1 LAEYPTDD
9 AYRPTNYAGYINR
22 GYDDLDSS
30 YIFAQYEAMT
40 DASRNGGGAAL
51 PPYTIRLD
59 GNNPDNDADVDAES
73 ELADEDED
81 VFKDCTDDAAA
92 EGNETPHPNR
102 CLPEFQ
108 FSIVDSEYDETLA
121 FPDSVTILS
130 TLGDKPVLVER
141 KETDDDDEYE
151 EYDDENSVLMRQ
163 EIPFTSIY
171 GPSVKFN
178 SFQRKVFIPGRE
190 IHVRIVDTE
199 RSVTTH
205 LLNPNLYTIE
215 LTHGPF
221 KWKIKRRYKH
231 FMSLHQQLSFFR
243 TSLNIPF
250 PSRSHKEKRSTLKA
264 AASQMAD
271 ESTLKDLPAH
281 TKVKH
286 SSTPIASSNM
296 HNYNNNNNNN
306 NNGNSEAVG
315 TVATIVSPTHSSIM
329 ASLTPRRVQRKRKKK
344 KRKLPR
350 FPNRPE
356 SLITVE
362 HLPVRIKQLEDYLY
376 NLLNISLYRY
386 HHETLNFVE
395 VSNVSFVS
403 SLGMKGKEGVILKRT
418 GSTRPGQAG
427 CNFFGCFQRNCCVRC
442 NYFCSDVVCGTWR
455 TRWFFVKETCF
466 GYVRPTDGSIRAVI
480 LFDQGFDVSTG
491 IYQTGMRKGLQV
503 LTNSRHIVLKCWT
516 RRKCKEWM
524 QFLKNTAHTYS
535 RDFTCPNPHMSYA
548 PMRAN
553 TQAVW
558 YVDGAQYMAAVADG
572 LEAATEEIYIA
583 DWWLSPEIY
592 MKRPALNGDYWRL
605 DKILLRKAIQGVKV
619 FVLLYKEVEMA
630 LGINSYYSKSTLA
643 KHENIKV
650 MRHPDHARG
659 GILLWAHH
667 EKIVVIDQSYAF
679 IGGLDLCYGRWDDR
693 AHRLT
698 DLGSIST
705 ASVTDSSRRT
715 PSGFYNK
722 DEVDSAFGSRK
733 SSRNA
738 NYEKKHANAQEQEQG
753 ASSTDQTV
761 EPNEASGGIRSGI
774 PLTTTTTPTMGMEL
788 RVLKPGDRL
797 LIPDL
802 LSATSSELG
811 GESAM
816 LEGMKLN
823 TPEMERKNMLDRLKN
838 NAMKGARM
846 GKDFV
851 QRLTTSEV
859 QDTTTTSTTTTPFME
874 QQRMQDTELDAAGEA
889 AGTTCVY
896 SIDMQETQLQEEA
909 QAAAGCSAGANGP
922 NGAQI
927 LSEFHGQAKYWFGKD
942 YSNFILKDWM
952 NLNAPFVDIIDRTT
966 TPRMPWHDVGICVV
980 GASARDVA
988 RHFIQRWNA
997 MKLEKLRD
1005 NVRFPYL
1012 LPKSYHQIRLNAQL
1026 QQLQQC
1032 RQQRVTCQ
1040 LLRSVSAWSCGFI
1053 EADLVEQSIHDAY
1066 IETITKAQHYV
1077 YIENQFFITLQLGL
1091 GASGAYNNVRNQ
1103 IGETLFKRIV
1113 RAHKERKRF
1122 RVYVIMPLLPGFEGD
1137 VGGSTGIAVRAI
1149 THWNYASISRG
1160 RTAILTRL
1168 QEAGIAEPQNYISF
1182 HSLRNHS
1189 YLNNTPITELIY
1201 VHSKLLIADD
1211 RVVICGSAN
1220 INDRS
1225 IIGKRDSEIA
1235 AIIMDE
1241 EFEDGRMN
1249 GKQHPSGIFAGRL
1262 RKFLFKEHLGL
1273 LDADSSIRSDISVSD
1288 PVCDQFW
1295 HNTWRCISTRNT
1307 EIYDEVFKCIPTD
1320 FVKTFASLRKY
1331 QEEPPLSKSDPEL
1344 AAKRATEIQ
1353 GHLVNLPLEFLNKEV
1368 LTPPGTSKEG
1378 LIPTSVW
1385 T

>member
-1 LAEYPTDD
+1 MAEGRD
-9 AYRPTNYAGYINR
+9 
-22 GYDDLDSS
+22 
-30 YIFAQYEAMT
+30 
-40 DASRNGGGAAL
+40 GGSAL
-51 PPYTIRLD
+51 PPYETTESD
-59 GNNPDNDADVDAES
+59 VEPGSGEAEVSADDSNDEQEEV
-73 ELADEDED
+73 LR
-81 VFKDCTDDAAA
+81 DCTDDAVA
-92 EGNETPHPNR
+92 EQQNR

-108 FSIVDSEYDETLA
+108 FSLVDSEYDETLA

-130 TLGDKPVLVER
+130 NVGDKPVLVER
-141 KETDDDDEYE
+141 KETDDDE
-151 EYDDENSVLMRQ
+151 EEFDDEENNSVVLRH

-221 KWKIKRRYKH
+221 KWTIKRRYKH
-231 FMSLHQQLSFFR
+231 FNSLHQQLSFFR

-250 PSRSHKEKRSTLKA
+250 PSRSHKEKRTTLKA
-264 AASQMAD
+264 TASQLAD

-281 TKVKH
+281 TKVKP
-286 SSTPIASSNM
+286 SSTSMSGEGLSSKTGHAM
-296 HNYNNNNNNN
+296 
-306 NNGNSEAVG
+306 A
-315 TVATIVSPTHSSIM
+315 IISPSHSSIL
-329 ASLTPRRVQRKRKKK
+329 AGLTPRRIHHKRKKKK

-356 SLITVE
+356 SLVTVE
-362 HLPVRIKQLEDYLY
+362 NLTVRIKQLEDYLY
-376 NLLNISLYRY
+376 NLLNISLYRS

-395 VSNVSFVS
+395 VSNVSFVP
-403 SLGMKGKEGVILKRT
+403 GMGIKGKEGVILKRT

-427 CNFFGCFQRNCCVRC
+427 CNFFGCFQKNCCVRC

-455 TRWFFVKETCF
+455 SRWFFVKETCF
-466 GYVRPTDGSIRAVI
+466 GYIRPTDGSIRAVI

-503 LTNSRHIVLKCWT
+503 LTNNRHIVLKCWT

-524 QFLKNTAHTYS
+524 QYLKNTANSYA
-535 RDFTCPNPHMSYA
+535 RDFTLPNPHMSFA

-553 TQAVW
+553 THATW
-558 YVDGAQYMAAVADG
+558 YVDGAQYMSAVADG
-572 LEAATEEIYIA
+572 LEAALEEIYIA

-592 MKRPALNGDYWRL
+592 MKRPALDGDYWRL
-605 DKILLRKAIQGVKV
+605 DKILLRKAEQGVRV

-667 EKIVVIDQSYAF
+667 EKIVVIDQTYAF
-679 IGGLDLCYGRWDDR
+679 MGGIDLCYGRWDDHH
-693 AHRLT
+693 HRLT

-705 ASVTDSSRRT
+705 ASFSGSTRRT
-715 PSGFYNK
+715 PSLYCSK
-722 DEVDSAFGSRK
+722 DDTDSAFGSRK

-738 NYEKKHANAQEQEQG
+738 HYETSFKERSP
-753 ASSTDQTV
+753 SSPAD
-761 EPNEASGGIRSGI
+761 EPSTSI
-774 PLTTTTTPTMGMEL
+774 EL
-788 RVLKPGDRL
+788 KTLKPGDRL
-797 LIPDL
+797 LIPSML
-802 LSATSSELG
+802 VPSP
-811 GESAM
+811 GETPDESGIA

-823 TPEMERKNMLDRLKN
+823 TPELERKNVLDRLKN

-846 GKDFV
+846 GKDFMH
-851 QRLTTSEV
+851 RLTT
-859 QDTTTTSTTTTPFME
+859 
-874 QQRMQDTELDAAGEA
+874 AEA
-889 AGTTCVY
+889 AEEKSGEVY
-896 SIDMQETQLQEEA
+896 TIETEEVSDHEITPNMASGGQE
-909 QAAAGCSAGANGP
+909 AAIAASST
-922 NGAQI
+922 QI
-927 LSEFHGQAKYWFGKD
+927 LSEFCGQAKYWFGKD

-952 NLNAPFVDIIDRTT
+952 NLNSPFVDIIDRTT
-966 TPRMPWHDVGICVV
+966 TPRMPWHDVGLCVV

-997 MKLEKLRD
+997 MKLEKLRE
-1005 NVRFPYL
+1005 NTRFPYL
-1012 LPKSYHQIRLNAQL
+1012 MPKSYHQVRLNPHLHQN
-1026 QQLQQC
+1026 

-1066 IETITKAQHYV
+1066 IQTITKAQHYV
-1077 YIENQFFITLQLGL
+1077 YIENQFFITMQLGMGVP
-1091 GASGAYNNVRNQ
+1091 GAHNNVRNQ

-1113 RAHKERKRF
+1113 RAHKERKPF
-1122 RVYVIMPLLPGFEGD
+1122 RVFVIMPLLPGFEGD

-1160 RTAILTRL
+1160 RTAILNRL
-1168 QEAGIAEPQNYISF
+1168 EEAGIDKPQNYISF

-1189 YLNNTPITELIY
+1189 FLNNTPITELIY

-1225 IIGKRDSEIA
+1225 MIGKRDSEIA

-1249 GKQHPSGIFAGRL
+1249 GKKYPSGVFAGRL
-1262 RKFLFKEHLGL
+1262 RKYLFKEHLGL
-1273 LDADSSIRSDISVSD
+1273 LEGESSRRCELDISD
-1288 PVCDQFW
+1288 PVCNQFW
-1295 HNTWRCISTRNT
+1295 HGTWRRISTQNT

-1320 FVKTFASLRKY
+1320 SVKTFASLRKY
-1331 QEEPPLSKSDPEL
+1331 QEELPLAKTDPEL
-1344 AAKRATEIQ
+1344 AANRANDIQ
-1353 GHLVNLPLEFLNKEV
+1353 GYLVNLPLEFLNKEV

>member
-1 LAEYPTDD
+1 MSQPTTNRCTANDNEAPPMKKEDGEETEAEEAASGPVRYLHVGGRHRRSISQLMASMAVHPADD
-9 AYRPTNYAGYINR
+9 VYRPTHYVGYVNP
-22 GYDDLDSS
+22 GYDNILDNS
-30 YIFAQYEAMT
+30 YLFAQFEAAAAMA
-40 DASRNGGGAAL
+40 DAQNGASAL
-51 PPYTIRLD
+51 PPYANHSTPRPYRMD
-59 GNNPDNDADVDAES
+59 EYND
-73 ELADEDED
+73 D
-81 VFKDCTDDAAA
+81 VFEDCTDEAVVEEDDQDDQ
-92 EGNETPHPNR
+92 EEQDRHNR

-108 FSIVDSEYDETLA
+108 FSLVDSEYDETLE

-130 TLGDKPVLVER
+130 NVGDKPVLVER
-141 KETDDDDEYE
+141 KETDDDDEEY
-151 EYDDENSVLMRQ
+151 YDDENSVVIRQ
-163 EIPFTSIY
+163 EIPFPSIY

-190 IHVRIVDTE
+190 IHVRIVDTD
-199 RSVTTH
+199 RTVTTH

-221 KWKIKRRYKH
+221 KWTIKRRYKH
-231 FMSLHQQLSFFR
+231 FNSLHQQLSFFR

-250 PSRSHKEKRSTLKA
+250 PSRSHKEKRTTLKA
-264 AASQMAD
+264 AACTMAD
-271 ESTLKDLPAH
+271 ESTLKDLSAH
-281 TKVKH
+281 TKIKH
-286 SSTPIASSNM
+286 MTLPQ
-296 HNYNNNNNNN
+296 NNNNSS
-306 NNGNSEAVG
+306 GEAVSVI
-315 TVATIVSPTHSSIM
+315 TNPPIHSLIL
-329 ASLTPRRVQRKRKKK
+329 ANFTPRRSQRKPKKK

-356 SLITVE
+356 SLVTVE
-362 HLPVRIKQLEDYLY
+362 NMAVRIKQLEDYLY

-403 SLGMKGKEGVILKRT
+403 GLGIKGKEGVILKRT

-427 CNFFGCFQRNCCVRC
+427 CNFFGCFQKNCCIRC

-455 TRWFFVKETCF
+455 NRWFFVKETCF
-466 GYVRPTDGSIRAVI
+466 GYIRPTDGSIRAVI

-491 IYQTGMRKGLQV
+491 IYQTGMRKGLQI
-503 LTNSRHIVLKCWT
+503 LTNNRHIVLKCWT

-524 QFLKNTAHTYS
+524 QYLKQTAHSYA

-553 TQAVW
+553 TQASW

-572 LEAATEEIYIA
+572 LEAASEEIYIA

-592 MKRPALNGDYWRL
+592 MKRPALDGDYWRL
-605 DKILLRKAIQGVKV
+605 DKILLRKAEQGVRV

-667 EKIVVIDQSYAF
+667 EKIVVIDQTYAF
-679 IGGLDLCYGRWDDR
+679 MGGIDLCYGRWDDHH
-693 AHRLT
+693 HRLT
-698 DLGSIST
+698 DLGSVST
-705 ASVTDSSRRT
+705 SSASGSARRT
-715 PSGFYNK
+715 PTICNNNK
-722 DEVDSAFGSRK
+722 DDADSAFGSRK
-733 SSRNA
+733 SSRNTHYDTTA
-738 NYEKKHANAQEQEQG
+738 KGQAPLPP
-753 ASSTDQTV
+753 TV
-761 EPNEASGGIRSGI
+761 GI
-774 PLTTTTTPTMGMEL
+774 EL
-788 RVLKPGDRL
+788 RTLKPGDRL
-797 LIPDL
+797 LMPEL
-802 LSATSSELG
+802 LSAASSDL
-811 GESAM
+811 SPDSTD
-816 LEGMKLN
+816 LEGIKLN

-838 NAMKGARM
+838 NAMKGARK
-846 GKDFV
+846 GKDFM
-851 QRLTTSEV
+851 QRLGGGNSSGEEDNAENVYTIDTVDATATKVEATASTS
-859 QDTTTTSTTTTPFME
+859 
-874 QQRMQDTELDAAGEA
+874 AA
-889 AGTTCVY
+889 
-896 SIDMQETQLQEEA
+896 
-909 QAAAGCSAGANGP
+909 N
-922 NGAQI
+922 NAQI
-927 LSEFHGQAKYWFGKD
+927 LSEFYGQAKYWFGKD

-966 TPRMPWHDVGICVV
+966 TPRMPWHDVGMCVV

-1005 NVRFPYL
+1005 NTKFPYL
-1012 LPKSYHQIRLNAQL
+1012 MPKSYHQIRLNSNL
-1026 QQLQQC
+1026 QQLQQR

-1053 EADLVEQSIHDAY
+1053 EGDLVEQSIHDAY

-1077 YIENQFFITLQLGL
+1077 YIENQFFITMQLGM
-1091 GASGAYNNVRNQ
+1091 GVPGAYNNVRNQ

-1113 RAHKERKRF
+1113 RAHRERRTF
-1122 RVYVIMPLLPGFEGD
+1122 RVFVIMPLLPGFEGD

-1168 QEAGIAEPQNYISF
+1168 QEAGVSEPQNYISF

-1189 YLNNTPITELIY
+1189 YLNNNPITELIY
-1201 VHSKLLIADD
+1201 VHSKLLIVDD

-1225 IIGKRDSEIA
+1225 MIGKRDSEIA
-1235 AIIMDE
+1235 ALIMDE
-1241 EFEDGRMN
+1241 EYEDGRMN
-1249 GKQHPSGIFAGRL
+1249 GRKYPSGIFAGRL
-1262 RKFLFKEHLGL
+1262 RKYLFKEHLGL
-1273 LDADSSIRSDISVSD
+1273 LEEGASRLNLDISD
-1288 PVCDQFW
+1288 PVCDKFW
-1295 HNTWRCISTRNT
+1295 HGTWRHISTKNT

-1320 FVKTFASLRKY
+1320 AVTTFASLRKY
-1331 QEEPPLSKSDPEL
+1331 QEEPPLAKVEPEK
-1344 AAKRATEIQ
+1344 AAKRANEIQ
-1353 GHLVNLPLEFLNKEV
+1353 GYLVNLPLEFLNKEV

-1378 LIPTSVW
+1378 LLPPSVW

>member
-1 LAEYPTDD
+1 MAKTAGTKSGRHDESQKLHLPPEAALGANLQQLQVRRHRRSISQLMASMVEYPTDD
-9 AYRPTNYAGYINR
+9 VYRPTHYGGYVNR

-30 YIFAQYEAMT
+30 YYFAQFEAMAEGR
-40 DASRNGGGAAL
+40 DGGLAL
-51 PPYTIRLD
+51 PPYEST
-59 GNNPDNDADVDAES
+59 ES
-73 ELADEDED
+73 EVEPGSGEAEVSADDSNDEQEEVMPD
-81 VFKDCTDDAAA
+81 STDDAVA
-92 EGNETPHPNR
+92 EQQNR

-108 FSIVDSEYDETLA
+108 FSLVDSEYDETLA

-130 TLGDKPVLVER
+130 NVGDKPVLVER
-141 KETDDDDEYE
+141 KETDDDE
-151 EYDDENSVLMRQ
+151 EEFDDEENNSVVLRH

-221 KWKIKRRYKH
+221 KWTIKRRYKH
-231 FMSLHQQLSFFR
+231 FNSLHQQLSFFR

-250 PSRSHKEKRSTLKA
+250 PSRSHKEKRTTLKA
-264 AASQMAD
+264 TASQLAD

-281 TKVKH
+281 TKVKP
-286 SSTPIASSNM
+286 SSTSTSGEGLSSKT
-296 HNYNNNNNNN
+296 
-306 NNGNSEAVG
+306 GNAM
-315 TVATIVSPTHSSIM
+315 AIISPSHSSIL
-329 ASLTPRRVQRKRKKK
+329 AGLTPRRIHHKRKKKK

-356 SLITVE
+356 SLVTVE
-362 HLPVRIKQLEDYLY
+362 NLTVRIKQLEDYLY
-376 NLLNISLYRY
+376 NLLNISLYRS

-395 VSNVSFVS
+395 VSNVSFVP
-403 SLGMKGKEGVILKRT
+403 GMGIKGKEGVILKRT

-427 CNFFGCFQRNCCVRC
+427 CNFFGCFQKNCCVRC

-455 TRWFFVKETCF
+455 SRWFFVKETCF
-466 GYVRPTDGSIRAVI
+466 GYIRPTDGSIRAVI

-491 IYQTGMRKGLQV
+491 IYQTGMRKGLQI
-503 LTNSRHIVLKCWT
+503 LTNNRHIVLKCWT

-524 QFLKNTAHTYS
+524 QYLKNTANSYA
-535 RDFTCPNPHMSYA
+535 RDFTLPNPHMSFA

-553 TQAVW
+553 THATW
-558 YVDGAQYMAAVADG
+558 YVDGAQYMSAVADG
-572 LEAATEEIYIA
+572 LEAALEEIYIA

-592 MKRPALNGDYWRL
+592 MKRPALDGDYWRL
-605 DKILLRKAIQGVKV
+605 DKILLRKAEQGVRV

-667 EKIVVIDQSYAF
+667 EKIVVIDQTYAF
-679 IGGLDLCYGRWDDR
+679 MGGIDLCYGRWDDHH
-693 AHRLT
+693 HRLT

-705 ASVTDSSRRT
+705 ASFSGSARRT
-715 PSGFYNK
+715 PSLYCSK
-722 DEVDSAFGSRK
+722 DDTDSAFGSRK

-738 NYEKKHANAQEQEQG
+738 HYDT
-753 ASSTDQTV
+753 SSKERSPSSPAD
-761 EPNEASGGIRSGI
+761 EPSTSI
-774 PLTTTTTPTMGMEL
+774 EL
-788 RVLKPGDRL
+788 KTLKPGDRL
-797 LIPDL
+797 LIPSML
-802 LSATSSELG
+802 VPSP
-811 GESAM
+811 GETPDESGIA

-823 TPEMERKNMLDRLKN
+823 TPELERKNVLDRLKN

-846 GKDFV
+846 GKDFMH
-851 QRLTTSEV
+851 RLTT
-859 QDTTTTSTTTTPFME
+859 
-874 QQRMQDTELDAAGEA
+874 AEA
-889 AGTTCVY
+889 ADEKSGEVY
-896 SIDMQETQLQEEA
+896 TIETEEVSDHEINPNMASGGQEVA
-909 QAAAGCSAGANGP
+909 IAASST
-922 NGAQI
+922 QI
-927 LSEFHGQAKYWFGKD
+927 LSEFCGQAKYWFGKD

-952 NLNAPFVDIIDRTT
+952 NLNSPFVDIIDRTT
-966 TPRMPWHDVGICVV
+966 TPRMPWHDVGLCVV
-980 GASARDVA
+980 GPSARDVA

-997 MKLEKLRD
+997 MKLEKLRE
-1005 NVRFPYL
+1005 NTRFPYL
-1012 LPKSYHQIRLNAQL
+1012 MPKSYHQVRLNPHLHQN
-1026 QQLQQC
+1026 

-1066 IETITKAQHYV
+1066 IQTITKAQHYV
-1077 YIENQFFITLQLGL
+1077 YIENQFFITMQLGMGVP
-1091 GASGAYNNVRNQ
+1091 GAHNNVRNQ

-1113 RAHKERKRF
+1113 RAHKERKPF
-1122 RVYVIMPLLPGFEGD
+1122 RVFVIMPLLPGFEGD

-1160 RTAILTRL
+1160 RTAILNRL
-1168 QEAGIAEPQNYISF
+1168 EEAGIDTPQNYISF

-1189 YLNNTPITELIY
+1189 FLNNTPITELIY

-1225 IIGKRDSEIA
+1225 MIGKRDSEIA

-1249 GKQHPSGIFAGRL
+1249 GKKYPSGVFAGRL
-1262 RKFLFKEHLGL
+1262 RKYLFKEHLGL
-1273 LDADSSIRSDISVSD
+1273 LEGESSRRCELDISD
-1288 PVCDQFW
+1288 PVCNQFW
-1295 HNTWRCISTRNT
+1295 HGTWRRISTQNT

-1320 FVKTFASLRKY
+1320 SVKTFASLRKY
-1331 QEEPPLSKSDPEL
+1331 QEELPLAKTDPEL
-1344 AAKRATEIQ
+1344 AANRANDIQ
-1353 GHLVNLPLEFLNKEV
+1353 GYLVNLPLEFLNKEV

>member
-1 LAEYPTDD
+1 M
-9 AYRPTNYAGYINR
+9 
-22 GYDDLDSS
+22 S
-30 YIFAQYEAMT
+30 EA
-40 DASRNGGGAAL
+40 RNSGPL
-51 PPYTIRLD
+51 PPYTPEQQLDPVADTVVDGHGNRD
-59 GNNPDNDADVDAES
+59 GNGDGDADEEENYDEIDAEHH
-73 ELADEDED
+73 DDGDD
-81 VFKDCTDDAAA
+81 VFKDCTDENIA
-92 EGNETPHPNR
+92 EEEETAHNSR

-108 FSIVDSEYDETLA
+108 FSIVESEYDETLA

-130 TLGDKPVLVER
+130 TGGDEPRFVER
-141 KETDDDDEYE
+141 KETDDDDEE
-151 EYDDENSVLMRQ
+151 FDDENSVQMRQ
-163 EIPFTSIY
+163 DVPFTSIY

-221 KWKIKRRYKH
+221 KWTIKKRYKH
-231 FMSLHQQLSFFR
+231 FNSLHQQLSYFR
-243 TSLNIPF
+243 TKLKLPF
-250 PSRSHKEKRSTLKA
+250 PSRALKEKRTTLKA
-264 AASQMAD
+264 SASQMAD
-271 ESTLKDLPAH
+271 ESTLKDLSAH
-281 TKVKH
+281 TKVKQ
-286 SSTPIASSNM
+286 SSTPATNT
-296 HNYNNNNNNN
+296 NNNNNNN
-306 NNGNSEAVG
+306 NNNTNGAVVG
-315 TVATIVSPTHSSIM
+315 PSAAARILSPAHGSILS
-329 ASLTPRRVQRKRKKK
+329 SLTFRRSQRKRKKK

-350 FPNRPE
+350 FPNRPD

-376 NLLNISLYRY
+376 NLLNISLYRN
-386 HHETLNFVE
+386 HHDTLDFVE
-395 VSNVSFVS
+395 VSSVSFVS
-403 SLGMKGKEGVILKRT
+403 GLGIKGKEGEILKRT

-455 TRWFFVKETCF
+455 NRWFFVKETCF
-466 GYVRPTDGSIRAVI
+466 GYVRPTDGSIRSVI

-503 LTNSRHIVLKCWT
+503 LTNNRHIVLKCWT
-516 RRKCKEWM
+516 KRKCKEWM
-524 QFLKNTAHTYS
+524 QHLKRIANSYA

-605 DKILLRKAIQGVKV
+605 DKILLRKAQQGIKV

-643 KHENIKV
+643 KHANIKV

-667 EKIVVIDQSYAF
+667 EKIVVIDQTYAF
-679 IGGLDLCYGRWDDR
+679 TGGIDLCYGRWDDR

-705 ASVTDSSRRT
+705 TSVSGSTRRT
-715 PSGFYNK
+715 PTIQFNRD
-722 DEVDSAFGSRK
+722 DEDSAFGSRK

-738 NYEKKHANAQEQEQG
+738 NYETLPKEPKESRSRPESGESNA
-753 ASSTDQTV
+753 
-761 EPNEASGGIRSGI
+761 I
-774 PLTTTTTPTMGMEL
+774 EL
-788 RVLKPGDRL
+788 RTLKPGDRL
-797 LIPDL
+797 LIPEL
-802 LSATSSELG
+802 LSAASSELNIAD
-811 GESAM
+811 STA

-823 TPEMERKNMLDRLKN
+823 TPEMERKNMLDRFKD
-838 NAMKGARM
+838 NAMKGARK
-846 GKDFV
+846 GKDFM
-851 QRLTTSEV
+851 QRLTYDSSAMDKGSD
-859 QDTTTTSTTTTPFME
+859 QE
-874 QQRMQDTELDAAGEA
+874 QQQETQEEKATQAGA
-889 AGTTCVY
+889 IY
-896 SIDMQETQLQEEA
+896 SIDTTDGTAASAHAQLHMDA
-909 QAAAGCSAGANGP
+909 ATCSSTSGAAAVAAGAN
-922 NGAQI
+922 ATATSTQI
-927 LSEFHGQAKYWFGKD
+927 QSEFYGQAKYWFGKD

-980 GASARDVA
+980 GASARDAA

-1005 NVRFPYL
+1005 NVKYPYL
-1012 LPKSYHQIRLNAQL
+1012 MPKSYEHIRLNAHL
-1026 QQLQQC
+1026 QQVQQR

-1053 EADLVEQSIHDAY
+1053 EPDLVEQSIHDAY
-1066 IETITKAQHYV
+1066 IVTITKAQHYV
-1077 YIENQFFITLQLGL
+1077 YIENQFFITMQLGMNV
-1091 GASGAYNNVRNQ
+1091 SGAHNNVRNQ
-1103 IGETLFKRIV
+1103 IGETLYKRIV

-1137 VGGSTGIAVRAI
+1137 VGGNTGIAVRAI

-1168 QEAGIAEPQNYISF
+1168 QEAGIAKPENYISF

-1225 IIGKRDSEIA
+1225 MIGKRDSEIA

-1241 EFEDGRMN
+1241 EYEDGRMN
-1249 GKQHPSGIFAGRL
+1249 GKKYPSGIFAGRL
-1262 RKFLFKEHLGL
+1262 RKYLFKEHLGL
-1273 LDADSSIRSDISVSD
+1273 LDLDAATSHSDINISD

-1295 HNTWRCISTRNT
+1295 HNTWRRISSKNT

-1320 FVKTFASLRKY
+1320 FVRTFASLRKY
-1331 QEEPPLSKSDPEL
+1331 QEEPPLSKTEPET

-1368 LTPPGTSKEG
+1368 LTPPNTSKEG

>member
-1 LAEYPTDD
+1 MMPRSADTKTSNKDESQQLHLPPEAAVAANLQHLQVRRHRRSISQLMASMVEHPTDD
-9 AYRPTNYAGYINR
+9 VYRPTHYGGYVNR
-22 GYDDLDSS
+22 GYDDIDSS
-30 YIFAQYEAMT
+30 YYFAQFEAM
-40 DASRNGGGAAL
+40 AEVRGGGAAL
-51 PPYTIRLD
+51 PPYASTD
-59 GNNPDNDADVDAES
+59 SDVEHGSGEADASAEDSNNEG
-73 ELADEDED
+73 EE
-81 VFKDCTDDAAA
+81 VFRDCTDDAVD
-92 EGNETPHPNR
+92 EQQNR

-108 FSIVDSEYDETLA
+108 FSLVDSEYDETLA

-130 TLGDKPVLVER
+130 NVGDKPVLVER
-141 KETDDDDEYE
+141 KETDDDE
-151 EYDDENSVLMRQ
+151 EEFDDEENSSVVLRH

-221 KWKIKRRYKH
+221 KWTIKRRYKH
-231 FMSLHQQLSFFR
+231 FNSLHQQLSFFR

-250 PSRSHKEKRSTLKA
+250 PSRSHKEKRTTLKA
-264 AASQMAD
+264 TASQMAD
-271 ESTLKDLPAH
+271 ESTLKDLSAH
-281 TKVKH
+281 TKVKQTSTPLGGEGH
-286 SSTPIASSNM
+286 SSKNANSNG
-296 HNYNNNNNNN
+296 HN
-306 NNGNSEAVG
+306 AM
-315 TVATIVSPTHSSIM
+315 AIISPSHSSIL
-329 ASLTPRRVQRKRKKK
+329 AGFTPRRIQKKRKKKK

-356 SLITVE
+356 SLVTVE
-362 HLPVRIKQLEDYLY
+362 NLTVRIKQLEDYLY
-376 NLLNISLYRY
+376 NLLNISLYRS
-386 HHETLNFVE
+386 HHETLNFAE
-395 VSNVSFVS
+395 VSNVSFVPG
-403 SLGMKGKEGVILKRT
+403 LGIKGKEGVILKRT

-427 CNFFGCFQRNCCVRC
+427 CNFFGCFQKNCCVRC

-455 TRWFFVKETCF
+455 SRWFFVKETCF
-466 GYVRPTDGSIRAVI
+466 GYIRPTDGSIRAVI

-503 LTNSRHIVLKCWT
+503 LTNNRHIVLKCWT

-524 QFLKNTAHTYS
+524 QYLKNTANSYA
-535 RDFTCPNPHMSYA
+535 RDFTLPNPHMSFA

-553 TQAVW
+553 MHATW
-558 YVDGAQYMAAVADG
+558 YVDGAQYMSAVADG
-572 LEAATEEIYIA
+572 LEAALEEIYIA

-592 MKRPALNGDYWRL
+592 MKRPALDGDYWRL
-605 DKILLRKAIQGVKV
+605 DKILLRKAEQGVRV

-679 IGGLDLCYGRWDDR
+679 MGGIDLCYGRWDDHR
-693 AHRLT
+693 HRLT

-705 ASVTDSSRRT
+705 ASFSGSTRRT
-715 PSGFYNK
+715 PSLYFSK
-722 DEVDSAFGSRK
+722 DDTDSAFGSRK

-738 NYEKKHANAQEQEQG
+738 HYETSAKER
-753 ASSTDQTV
+753 SSTPPPD
-761 EPNEASGGIRSGI
+761 EPSTSV
-774 PLTTTTTPTMGMEL
+774 EL
-788 RVLKPGDRL
+788 RTLKPGDRL
-797 LIPDL
+797 LIPSML
-802 LSATSSELG
+802 VPSQGETP
-811 GESAM
+811 GESNIA

-823 TPEMERKNMLDRLKN
+823 TPELERKNVLDRLKN

-846 GKDFV
+846 GKDFM
-851 QRLTTSEV
+851 QRLTTTETAEEKTDEV
-859 QDTTTTSTTTTPFME
+859 YTIESQDVTDPEINQNSASGGQEATAIAGST
-874 QQRMQDTELDAAGEA
+874 
-889 AGTTCVY
+889 
-896 SIDMQETQLQEEA
+896 
-909 QAAAGCSAGANGP
+909 
-922 NGAQI
+922 QI
-927 LSEFHGQAKYWFGKD
+927 LTEFCGQAKYWFGKD

-952 NLNAPFVDIIDRTT
+952 NLNSPFVDIIDRTT
-966 TPRMPWHDVGICVV
+966 TPRMPWHDVGLCVV

-1005 NVRFPYL
+1005 NTRFPYL
-1012 LPKSYHQIRLNAQL
+1012 IPKSYHQVRLNPHL
-1026 QQLQQC
+1026 QQG

-1066 IETITKAQHYV
+1066 IQTITKAQHYV
-1077 YIENQFFITLQLGL
+1077 YIENQFFITMQLGM
-1091 GASGAYNNVRNQ
+1091 GVPGPHNNVRNQ

-1113 RAHKERKRF
+1113 RAHKEKKPF

-1160 RTAILTRL
+1160 RTAILNRL
-1168 QEAGIAEPQNYISF
+1168 QEAGIADPQNYISF

-1189 YLNNTPITELIY
+1189 FLNNTPITELIY

-1225 IIGKRDSEIA
+1225 MIGKRDSEIA

-1249 GKQHPSGIFAGRL
+1249 GKKYPSGVFAGRL
-1262 RKFLFKEHLGL
+1262 RKYLFKEHLGL
-1273 LDADSSIRSDISVSD
+1273 LEGEGSGRSDLDISD
-1288 PVCDQFW
+1288 PICDKFW
-1295 HNTWRCISTRNT
+1295 HGTWRRISTRNT

-1331 QEEPPLSKSDPEL
+1331 QEEPPLAKTDPEL
-1344 AAKRATEIQ
+1344 AANRANEIQ
-1353 GHLVNLPLEFLNKEV
+1353 GYLVNLPLEFLNKEV

>member
-1 LAEYPTDD
+1 MMAKSTDVRNGSAIDHNGPTHNSEALQLHLPSEAAAASSLQHLQVRRHRRSISQLMASMAEYPTDD
-9 AYRPTNYAGYINR
+9 VYRPTHFNGYVNR
-22 GYDDLDSS
+22 GYDDLDNSF
-30 YIFAQYEAMT
+30 YFTQFEAMAAARSG
-40 DASRNGGGAAL
+40 DGAVL
-51 PPYTIRLD
+51 PPYATDSEAEFGSPLASAED
-59 GNNPDNDADVDAES
+59 SNNE
-73 ELADEDED
+73 E
-81 VFKDCTDDAAA
+81 FRDCTDDVVA
-92 EGNETPHPNR
+92 EHQSR

-108 FSIVDSEYDETLA
+108 FSLVDSEYDETLG

-130 TLGDKPVLVER
+130 NVGDKPVLVER
-141 KETDDDDEYE
+141 KETDDDDEE
-151 EYDDENSVLMRQ
+151 FDDDENNSVVLRH

-221 KWKIKRRYKH
+221 KWTIKRRYKH
-231 FMSLHQQLSFFR
+231 FNSLHQQLSFFR

-250 PSRSHKEKRSTLKA
+250 PSRSHKEKRTTLKA
-264 AASQMAD
+264 TASQMAD

-281 TKVKH
+281 TKVKQSAG
-286 SSTPIASSNM
+286 SSGQG
-296 HNYNNNNNNN
+296 NNNNNSL
-306 NNGNSEAVG
+306 NGTAGNV
-315 TVATIVSPTHSSIM
+315 VAMVSPGHSSIL
-329 ASLTPRRVQRKRKKK
+329 AGLTPRRIQKKRKKKK

-356 SLITVE
+356 SLVTVE
-362 HLPVRIKQLEDYLY
+362 NLVVRIKQLEDYLY
-376 NLLNISLYRY
+376 NLLNISLYRS

-395 VSNVSFVS
+395 ASNVSFVPG
-403 SLGMKGKEGVILKRT
+403 LGIKGKEGLILKRT

-427 CNFFGCFQRNCCVRC
+427 CNFFGCFQKNCCVRC

-455 TRWFFVKETCF
+455 SRWFFVKETCF
-466 GYVRPTDGSIRAVI
+466 GYIRPTDGSIRAVI

-503 LTNSRHIVLKCWT
+503 LTNNRHIVLKCWT

-524 QFLKNTAHTYS
+524 QYLKHTANSYA
-535 RDFTCPNPHMSYA
+535 RDFTMANPHMSYA

-553 TQAVW
+553 TQATW
-558 YVDGAQYMAAVADG
+558 YVDGAQYMSAVADG

-592 MKRPALNGDYWRL
+592 MKRPALDGDYWRL
-605 DKILLRKAIQGVKV
+605 DKILLRKAEQGVRV

-667 EKIVVIDQSYAF
+667 EKIVVIDQTYAYM
-679 IGGLDLCYGRWDDR
+679 GGIDLCYGRWDDHH
-693 AHRLT
+693 HRLT

-705 ASVTDSSRRT
+705 ASVSGSTRRT
-715 PSGFYNK
+715 PSLYFNK
-722 DEVDSAFGSRK
+722 DDTDSAFGSRK

-738 NYEKKHANAQEQEQG
+738 HYE
-753 ASSTDQTV
+753 SSTKERSPSPPLPE
-761 EPNEASGGIRSGI
+761 EPSTSIEMRQ
-774 PLTTTTTPTMGMEL
+774 
-788 RVLKPGDRL
+788 LKPGDRL
-797 LIPDL
+797 LIPSMLVASPVD
-802 LSATSSELG
+802 TPT
-811 GESAM
+811 ESMAA

-823 TPEMERKNMLDRLKN
+823 TPEMERKNVLDRLKN
-838 NAMKGARM
+838 NAMKGAKM
-846 GKDFV
+846 GKDFMN
-851 QRLTTSEV
+851 RLTAT
-859 QDTTTTSTTTTPFME
+859 
-874 QQRMQDTELDAAGEA
+874 DAAEEKA
-889 AGTTCVY
+889 DEVFTV
-896 SIDMQETQLQEEA
+896 EA
-909 QAAAGCSAGANGP
+909 QTVSVHETTVTSVAGGQEVTITANST
-922 NGAQI
+922 QI
-927 LSEFHGQAKYWFGKD
+927 LSEFYGQAKYWFGKD

-952 NLNAPFVDIIDRTT
+952 NLNSPFVDIIDRTT
-966 TPRMPWHDVGICVV
+966 TPRMPWHDVGFCVA

-1005 NVRFPYL
+1005 NTRFPYL
-1012 LPKSYHQIRLNAQL
+1012 IPKSYHQIRVNSHL
-1026 QQLQQC
+1026 QQLQAR

-1066 IETITKAQHYV
+1066 IQTITKAQHYV
-1077 YIENQFFITLQLGL
+1077 YIENQFFITMQLGVGVP
-1091 GASGAYNNVRNQ
+1091 GAHNNVRNQ
-1103 IGETLFKRIV
+1103 IGESLFKRIV
-1113 RAHKERKRF
+1113 RAHKERKPF

-1160 RTAILTRL
+1160 RTAILNRL
-1168 QEAGIAEPQNYISF
+1168 QEAGISEPHNYISF

-1189 YLNNTPITELIY
+1189 FLNNTPITELIY

-1225 IIGKRDSEIA
+1225 MIGKRDSEIA

-1249 GKQHPSGIFAGRL
+1249 GRRNPSGVFAGRL
-1262 RKFLFKEHLGL
+1262 RKYLFKEHLGL
-1273 LDADSSIRSDISVSD
+1273 LEGEGSSRTDLDISD
-1288 PVCDQFW
+1288 PVCDDFW
-1295 HNTWRCISTRNT
+1295 HGTWRRISSRNT

-1320 FVKTFASLRKY
+1320 FVKTFNSLRKY
-1331 QEEPPLSKSDPEL
+1331 QEEPPLAKTDPEM
-1344 AAKRATEIQ
+1344 AVNRANEIQ

>member
-1 LAEYPTDD
+1 MAEV
-9 AYRPTNYAGYINR
+9 RAG
-22 GYDDLDSS
+22 
-30 YIFAQYEAMT
+30 
-40 DASRNGGGAAL
+40 NGAVL
-51 PPYTIRLD
+51 PPYATDSDIEKGSGGSREAD
-59 GNNPDNDADVDAES
+59 ASAEDSNNE
-73 ELADEDED
+73 EDEE
-81 VFKDCTDDAAA
+81 VFRDCTDDVVA
-92 EGNETPHPNR
+92 EHQSR

-108 FSIVDSEYDETLA
+108 FSLVDSEYDETLA

-130 TLGDKPVLVER
+130 NVGDKPVLVER
-141 KETDDDDEYE
+141 KETDDDDEE
-151 EYDDENSVLMRQ
+151 FDDEENNSVVLRH

-221 KWKIKRRYKH
+221 KWTIKRRYKH
-231 FMSLHQQLSFFR
+231 FNSLHQQLSFFR

-250 PSRSHKEKRSTLKA
+250 PSRSHKEKRTTLKA
-264 AASQMAD
+264 TAESQLAD

-281 TKVKH
+281 TKVKQC
-286 SSTPIASSNM
+286 STPVSGQG
-296 HNYNNNNNNN
+296 HNNN
-306 NNGNSEAVG
+306 NNGSGNNAM
-315 TVATIVSPTHSSIM
+315 AIISPSHSSIL
-329 ASLTPRRVQRKRKKK
+329 AGLTPRRIQKKRKKKK

-356 SLITVE
+356 SLVTVE
-362 HLPVRIKQLEDYLY
+362 NLVVRIKQLEDYLY
-376 NLLNISLYRY
+376 NLLNISLYRS

-395 VSNVSFVS
+395 VSNVSFVP
-403 SLGMKGKEGVILKRT
+403 GMGIKGKEGVILKRT

-427 CNFFGCFQRNCCVRC
+427 CNFFGCFQKNCCVRC

-455 TRWFFVKETCF
+455 SRWFFVKETCF
-466 GYVRPTDGSIRAVI
+466 GYIRPTDGSIRAVI

-503 LTNSRHIVLKCWT
+503 LTNNRHIVLKCWT

-524 QFLKNTAHTYS
+524 QYLKHTANSYS
-535 RDFTCPNPHMSYA
+535 RDFTLPNPHMSYA

-553 TQAVW
+553 TQASW
-558 YVDGAQYMAAVADG
+558 YVDGAQYMSAVADG

-592 MKRPALNGDYWRL
+592 MKRPALDGDYWRL
-605 DKILLRKAIQGVKV
+605 DKILLRKAEQGVRV

-667 EKIVVIDQSYAF
+667 EKIVVIDQTYAF
-679 IGGLDLCYGRWDDR
+679 IGGIDLCYGRWDDHH
-693 AHRLT
+693 HRLT

-705 ASVTDSSRRT
+705 ASVSGSTRRT
-715 PSGFYNK
+715 PSLYFSK
-722 DEVDSAFGSRK
+722 DDTDSAFGSRK

-738 NYEKKHANAQEQEQG
+738 HYET
-753 ASSTDQTV
+753 STAKERSPSPSPD
-761 EPNEASGGIRSGI
+761 EPSTSI
-774 PLTTTTTPTMGMEL
+774 EL
-788 RVLKPGDRL
+788 RTLKPGDRL
-797 LIPDL
+797 LIPSMLVPSPGD
-802 LSATSSELG
+802 TP
-811 GESAM
+811 GECSIA

-823 TPEMERKNMLDRLKN
+823 TPEMERKNVLDRLKN
-838 NAMKGARM
+838 NAMKGARL
-846 GKDFV
+846 GKDFM
-851 QRLTTSEV
+851 QRLTAT
-859 QDTTTTSTTTTPFME
+859 
-874 QQRMQDTELDAAGEA
+874 EA
-889 AGTTCVY
+889 AEDKPDGVY
-896 SIDMQETQLQEEA
+896 TVESNDVTDYEVTLKSAPHEQEEVTV
-909 QAAAGCSAGANGP
+909 AANST
-922 NGAQI
+922 QI
-927 LSEFHGQAKYWFGKD
+927 LSEFYGQAKYWFGKD

-952 NLNAPFVDIIDRTT
+952 NLNSPFVDIIDRTT
-966 TPRMPWHDVGICVV
+966 TPRMPWHDVGLCVV

-1005 NVRFPYL
+1005 NTRFPYL
-1012 LPKSYHQIRLNAQL
+1012 MPKSYHQVRLNSHL
-1026 QQLQQC
+1026 QQLQQR

-1066 IETITKAQHYV
+1066 IQTITKAQHYV
-1077 YIENQFFITLQLGL
+1077 YIENQFFITMQLGM
-1091 GASGAYNNVRNQ
+1091 GVPGSHNNVRNQ

-1113 RAHKERKRF
+1113 RAHKERKAF

-1168 QEAGIAEPQNYISF
+1168 LEAGVTEPQNYISF

-1189 YLNNTPITELIY
+1189 FLNNTPITELIY

-1225 IIGKRDSEIA
+1225 MIGKRDSEIA

-1249 GKQHPSGIFAGRL
+1249 GKKYPSGVFAGRL
-1262 RKFLFKEHLGL
+1262 RKYLFKEHLGL
-1273 LDADSSIRSDISVSD
+1273 LEEGSSRSELDTSD
-1288 PVCDQFW
+1288 PVCDKFW
-1295 HNTWRCISTRNT
+1295 HGTWRRISTRNT

-1331 QEEPPLSKSDPEL
+1331 QEEPPLAKTEPEL
-1344 AAKRATEIQ
+1344 AANRANEIQ
-1353 GHLVNLPLEFLNKEV
+1353 GYLVNLPLEFLNKEV

>member
-1 LAEYPTDD
+1 THVNLKELQMRSALKLPLFALSLAAEYPADD
-9 AYRPTNYAGYINR
+9 AYRPTHYAGYINR

-30 YIFAQYEAMT
+30 YLFAQYEAMT
-40 DASRNGGGAAL
+40 DARNGAAL
-51 PPYTIRLD
+51 PPYTSDRHHD
-59 GNNPDNDADVDAES
+59 NPDDGDEDAD
-73 ELADEDED
+73 DE
-81 VFKDCTDDAAA
+81 VFKDCAD
-92 EGNETPHPNR
+92 ETPAEDNEINDTYHNR

-108 FSIVDSEYDETLA
+108 FSMVESEYDETLA

-141 KETDDDDEYE
+141 KETDDDDEE
-151 EYDDENSVLMRQ
+151 FDDENSVLMRQ

-171 GPSVKFN
+171 GASVKFN

-215 LTHGPF
+215 LTHGNF
-221 KWKIKRRYKH
+221 KWTIKRRYKH
-231 FMSLHQQLSFFR
+231 FNSLHQQLSFFR

-250 PSRSHKEKRSTLKA
+250 PSRAHKEKRTTLKA

-286 SSTPIASSNM
+286 LAASTPTGC
-296 HNYNNNNNNN
+296 NNN
-306 NNGNSEAVG
+306 NNGGIETAG
-315 TVATIVSPTHSSIM
+315 TVATIVSPTHSSIL
-329 ASLTPRRVQRKRKKK
+329 SSFTPRRSQRKRKKK

-362 HLPVRIKQLEDYLY
+362 HLPVRIQQLEDYLY

-403 SLGMKGKEGVILKRT
+403 GLGIKGKEGVILKRT

-442 NYFCSDVVCGTWR
+442 NYFCTDVVCGTWR
-455 TRWFFVKETCF
+455 NRWFFVKETCF
-466 GYVRPTDGSIRAVI
+466 GYVRPTDGTIRAVI

-491 IYQTGMRKGLQV
+491 IYQTGMRKGLQI

-524 QFLKNTAHTYS
+524 QYLKTTAHTYA

-592 MKRPALNGDYWRL
+592 MKRPALDGDYWRL
-605 DKILLRKAIQGVKV
+605 DKILLRKATQGVKV

-667 EKIVVIDQSYAF
+667 EKIVVIDQTYAF

-693 AHRLT
+693 SHRLT

-705 ASVTDSSRRT
+705 ASVSGSNRCT
-715 PSGFYNK
+715 PSGFFNK

-738 NYEKKHANAQEQEQG
+738 HHEATAKERPTSLPLSEEPSNA
-753 ASSTDQTV
+753 
-761 EPNEASGGIRSGI
+761 
-774 PLTTTTTPTMGMEL
+774 GMEL
-788 RVLKPGDRL
+788 RALKPGDRL
-797 LIPDL
+797 LIPEL
-802 LSATSSELG
+802 LSAASSELAM
-811 GESAM
+811 ESTT

-838 NAMKGARM
+838 NAMKGARL

-851 QRLTTSEV
+851 QRLTTSEAQENPSDNEGAIAMGETV
-859 QDTTTTSTTTTPFME
+859 YSIEAQQEAAVSSTSALNATTST
-874 QQRMQDTELDAAGEA
+874 
-889 AGTTCVY
+889 
-896 SIDMQETQLQEEA
+896 
-909 QAAAGCSAGANGP
+909 
-922 NGAQI
+922 QI
-927 LSEFHGQAKYWFGKD
+927 LSSEFYGQAKYWFGKD

-1012 LPKSYHQIRLNAQL
+1012 MPKSYHQIRLNAQL
-1026 QQLQQC
+1026 QQLQQR
-1032 RQQRVTCQ
+1032 RQQSVTCQ

-1077 YIENQFFITLQLGL
+1077 YIENQFFITMQLGM
-1091 GASGAYNNVRNQ
+1091 GVSGAYNNVRNQ

-1113 RAHKERKRF
+1113 RAYKEKKRF

-1137 VGGSTGIAVRAI
+1137 VGGNTGIAVRAI

-1168 QEAGIAEPQNYISF
+1168 QEAGIPHPENYISF

-1225 IIGKRDSEIA
+1225 MIGKRDSEIA

-1241 EFEDGRMN
+1241 EYEDGRMN
-1249 GKQHPSGIFAGRL
+1249 GKKYPSGIFAGRL
-1262 RKFLFKEHLGL
+1262 RKFLFKEHLGKFICCFSIYKLLKRVLYFGTLGL
-1273 LDADSSIRSDISVSD
+1273 LDADSSARTDVSISD

-1295 HNTWRCISTRNT
+1295 HNTWRRISTRNT

-1331 QEEPPLSKSDPEL
+1331 QEEPPLSKTEPEL

>member
-1 LAEYPTDD
+1 MA
-9 AYRPTNYAGYINR
+9 ANSN
-22 GYDDLDSS
+22 
-30 YIFAQYEAMT
+30 
-40 DASRNGGGAAL
+40 GAAL
-51 PPYTIRLD
+51 PPYTA
-59 GNNPDNDADVDAES
+59 NENT
-73 ELADEDED
+73 EDED
-81 VFKDCTDDAAA
+81 DVFEDCTDDAVTDTDNNVLQ
-92 EGNETPHPNR
+92 GR

-108 FSIVDSEYDETLA
+108 FSLVDSEYDETLA

-130 TLGDKPVLVER
+130 NVGDKPVLVER
-141 KETDDDDEYE
+141 KDTDDDDED
-151 EYDDENSVLMRQ
+151 YDDENSVALRHK
-163 EIPFTSIY
+163 EIPFGSIY

-190 IHVRIVDTE
+190 IHVRIEPNLVE

-221 KWKIKRRYKH
+221 KWTIKRRYKH
-231 FMSLHQQLSFFR
+231 FSSLHQQLSFFR

-250 PSRSHKEKRSTLKA
+250 PMRSHKEKRATLKV

-281 TKVKH
+281 TKAKH
-286 SSTPIASSNM
+286 TSTPTSNQ
-296 HNYNNNNNNN
+296 HNNNSNAPA
-306 NNGNSEAVG
+306 SA
-315 TVATIVSPTHSSIM
+315 ISPSHSSIM
-329 ASLTPRRVQRKRKKK
+329 SGLAPRRSQQRKRKKK

-356 SLITVE
+356 SLVTLE
-362 HLPVRIKQLEDYLY
+362 NMPVRIKQLEDYLY

-403 SLGMKGKEGVILKRT
+403 GLGMKGKEGAILKRT

-455 TRWFFVKETCF
+455 NRWFFVKETCF

-503 LTNSRHIVLKCWT
+503 LTNNRHIILKCWT

-524 QFLKNTAHTYS
+524 QYLKHTAQTYS
-535 RDFTCPNPHMSYA
+535 RDFTCPNPHLSYA
-548 PMRAN
+548 PVRAN
-553 TQAVW
+553 TQASW
-558 YVDGAQYMAAVADG
+558 YVDGAPYMAAVADA

-592 MKRPALNGDYWRL
+592 MKRPALDGDYWRL
-605 DKILLRKAIQGVKV
+605 DKILLRKAEIGVRI

-650 MRHPDHARG
+650 MRHPDHARA

-667 EKIVVIDQSYAF
+667 EKIVVIDQTYAF
-679 IGGLDLCYGRWDDR
+679 IGGLDLCYGRWDDQH
-693 AHRLT
+693 HRLT

-705 ASVTDSSRRT
+705 ASASGSTRRGQ
-715 PSGFYNK
+715 SGYFSK
-722 DEVDSAFGSRK
+722 DDVDSAFGSRK

-738 NYEKKHANAQEQEQG
+738 NYEM
-753 ASSTDQTV
+753 ASK
-761 EPNEASGGIRSGI
+761 EPPQKEDSLSGV
-774 PLTTTTTPTMGMEL
+774 EL
-788 RVLKPGDRL
+788 RTLKPGDKL
-797 LIPDL
+797 LIPEM
-802 LSATSSELG
+802 LST
-811 GESAM
+811 ESTQDSDA

-823 TPEMERKNMLDRLKN
+823 TPEMERKNMLDRLKD
-838 NAMKGARM
+838 NAMKGARL

-851 QRLTTSEV
+851 QRLTMNETMPEEKP
-859 QDTTTTSTTTTPFME
+859 D
-874 QQRMQDTELDAAGEA
+874 DI
-889 AGTTCVY
+889 VY
-896 SIDMQETQLQEEA
+896 SIDTTTETRDIPDGPASSSLLA
-909 QAAAGCSAGANGP
+909 KVSSNTNSNNTNSNNASSNDSSTNNSNSSSNNNSNNTNTTSCSA
-922 NGAQI
+922 Q
-927 LSEFHGQAKYWFGKD
+927 LFSDFYGQAKYWFGKD

-966 TPRMPWHDVGICVV
+966 TPRMPWHDVGVCVV
-980 GASARDVA
+980 GAAARDVA

-997 MKLEKLRD
+997 IKLEKLRD
-1005 NVRFPYL
+1005 NTRFPYL
-1012 LPKSYHQIRLNAQL
+1012 MPKSYHQIRLHTQL
-1026 QQLQQC
+1026 QQR

-1040 LLRSVSAWSCGFI
+1040 LLRSVSSWSCGFI
-1053 EADLVEQSIHDAY
+1053 EQDLVEQSIHDAY
-1066 IETITKAQHYV
+1066 IETITKAQHYI
-1077 YIENQFFITLQLGL
+1077 YIENQFFITLQLGVSGTL
-1091 GASGAYNNVRNQ
+1091 GGNVRNQ

-1113 RAHKERKRF
+1113 RAHKERKNF

-1137 VGGSTGIAVRAI
+1137 VGGSTGNAVRAI

-1160 RTAILTRL
+1160 RTSILTRL
-1168 QEAGIAEPQNYISF
+1168 QEAGITQPQKYISF

-1225 IIGKRDSEIA
+1225 MIGKRDSEIA
-1235 AIIMDE
+1235 AIFIDE
-1241 EFEDGRMN
+1241 EYENGRMN
-1249 GKQHPSGIFAGRL
+1249 GKDYPSGIFAGRL
-1262 RKFLFKEHLGL
+1262 RKFLFREHLGL
-1273 LDADSSIRSDISVSD
+1273 LESDGSARTDLDITD

-1295 HNTWRCISTRNT
+1295 HDTWRRISTRNT

-1331 QEEPPLSKSDPEL
+1331 QEEPPLAKSDPEL
-1344 AAKRATEIQ
+1344 AAKRVIEIQ
-1353 GHLVNLPLEFLNKEV
+1353 GYLVNLPLEFLNKET

>member
-1 LAEYPTDD
+1 SFVCAIAAESPADD
-9 AYRPTNYAGYINR
+9 VYRPTHYSGYVNHA
-22 GYDDLDSS
+22 YDDIDSS
-30 YIFAQYEAMT
+30 YYFTQYEAM
-40 DASRNGGGAAL
+40 AEANHIGGGRGGAAL
-51 PPYTIRLD
+51 PPYATD
-59 GNNPDNDADVDAES
+59 SEVENGSPGADASAEDSNN
-73 ELADEDED
+73 DEE
-81 VFKDCTDDAAA
+81 VFRDCTDDTVA
-92 EGNETPHPNR
+92 EHHGR

-108 FSIVDSEYDETLA
+108 FSLVDSEYDETLA

-130 TLGDKPVLVER
+130 NVGDKPVLVER
-141 KETDDDDEYE
+141 KETDDDE
-151 EYDDENSVLMRQ
+151 EEFDDDENNSVVLRH

-221 KWKIKRRYKH
+221 KWTIKRRYKH
-231 FMSLHQQLSFFR
+231 FNSLHQQLSFFR

-250 PSRSHKEKRSTLKA
+250 PSRSHKEKRTTLKA
-264 AASQMAD
+264 TASQMAD

-281 TKVKH
+281 TKVKQ
-286 SSTPIASSNM
+286 SIPQAGQGQS
-296 HNYNNNNNNN
+296 YNNAGT
-306 NNGNSEAVG
+306 NGLGSNAV
-315 TVATIVSPTHSSIM
+315 VAMVSPGHSSIL
-329 ASLTPRRVQRKRKKK
+329 AGLTPRRIQRKRKKKK

-356 SLITVE
+356 SLVTVE
-362 HLPVRIKQLEDYLY
+362 NLVVRIKQLEDYLY
-376 NLLNISLYRY
+376 NLLNISLYRS

-395 VSNVSFVS
+395 VSNVSFVPG
-403 SLGMKGKEGVILKRT
+403 LGIKGKEGLIQKRT

-427 CNFFGCFQRNCCVRC
+427 CNFFGCFQKNCCVRC

-455 TRWFFVKETCF
+455 SRWFFVKETCF
-466 GYVRPTDGSIRAVI
+466 GYIRPTDGSIRAVI

-503 LTNSRHIVLKCWT
+503 LTYNRHIVLKCWT

-524 QFLKNTAHTYS
+524 QYLKHTANSYA
-535 RDFTCPNPHMSYA
+535 RDFTLPNPHLSYA

-553 TQAVW
+553 TQASW
-558 YVDGAQYMAAVADG
+558 YVDGAQYMSAVADG

-592 MKRPALNGDYWRL
+592 MKRPALDGDYWRL
-605 DKILLRKAIQGVKV
+605 DKILLRKAEQGVRV

-667 EKIVVIDQSYAF
+667 EKIVVIDQTYAF
-679 IGGLDLCYGRWDDR
+679 IGGIDLCYGRWDDHH
-693 AHRLT
+693 HRLT

-705 ASVTDSSRRT
+705 ASVSGSIRRT
-715 PSGFYNK
+715 PSLYFSK
-722 DEVDSAFGSRK
+722 DDTDSAFGSRK

-738 NYEKKHANAQEQEQG
+738 HYDTSNKERSPSPPPEEP
-753 ASSTDQTV
+753 ST
-761 EPNEASGGIRSGI
+761 SI
-774 PLTTTTTPTMGMEL
+774 EL
-788 RVLKPGDRL
+788 KTLKPGDRL
-797 LIPDL
+797 LIPTMLVASPGDTPND
-802 LSATSSELG
+802 SITA
-811 GESAM
+811 

-823 TPEMERKNMLDRLKN
+823 TPEMERKNVLDRLKD
-838 NAMKGARM
+838 NAMKGARI

-851 QRLTTSEV
+851 HRLTT
-859 QDTTTTSTTTTPFME
+859 
-874 QQRMQDTELDAAGEA
+874 AEA
-889 AGTTCVY
+889 AEVY
-896 SIDMQETQLQEEA
+896 TIETQAVEIQEATVSTACGGQEVNIT
-909 QAAAGCSAGANGP
+909 AAST
-922 NGAQI
+922 QI
-927 LSEFHGQAKYWFGKD
+927 LSEFYGQAKYWFGKD

-952 NLNAPFVDIIDRTT
+952 NLNCPFVDIIDRTT
-966 TPRMPWHDVGICVV
+966 TPRMPWHDVGLCVV

-1005 NVRFPYL
+1005 NTRFPYL
-1012 LPKSYHQIRLNAQL
+1012 MPKSYHQVRLNPHL
-1026 QQLQQC
+1026 QQLQAR

-1053 EADLVEQSIHDAY
+1053 EADHVEQSIHDAY
-1066 IETITKAQHYV
+1066 IQTITKAQHYV
-1077 YIENQFFITLQLGL
+1077 YIENQFFITMQLGV
-1091 GASGAYNNVRNQ
+1091 GVPGPHNNVRNQ
-1103 IGETLFKRIV
+1103 IGESLFKRIV
-1113 RAHKERKRF
+1113 RAHKERKPF
-1122 RVYVIMPLLPGFEGD
+1122 RVFVIMPLLPGFEGD
-1137 VGGSTGIAVRAI
+1137 VGGSTGTAVRAI

-1160 RTAILTRL
+1160 RTAILNRL
-1168 QEAGIAEPQNYISF
+1168 LEAGITEPQNYISF

-1189 YLNNTPITELIY
+1189 FLNNMPITELIY

-1225 IIGKRDSEIA
+1225 MIGKRDSEIA
-1235 AIIMDE
+1235 ALIVDE

-1249 GKQHPSGIFAGRL
+1249 GKKNLSGVFAGRL
-1262 RKFLFKEHLGL
+1262 RKYLFKEHLGECGDSKYGGMAFKISIFIGL
-1273 LDADSSIRSDISVSD
+1273 LEGDGSRMDVDISD
-1288 PVCDQFW
+1288 PVCDKFW
-1295 HNTWRCISTRNT
+1295 HGTWRRISTRNT

-1320 FVKTFASLRKY
+1320 SVTTFASLRKY
-1331 QEEPPLSKSDPEL
+1331 QEDPPLAKTDPEK
-1344 AAKRATEIQ
+1344 ATNRANDIQ

-1368 LTPPGTSKEG
+1368 LTPPGTSREG
-1378 LIPTSVW
+1378 LIPTSAW

>member
-1 LAEYPTDD
+1 MLQSTETPATNVEASNPNEAAGDAAAAAAATTTNTQWRRHRRSISQLMASLADD
-9 AYRPTNYAGYINR
+9 AYRPTHLDGYVNH

-30 YIFAQYEAMT
+30 YLFAQYEAMA
-40 DASRNGGGAAL
+40 ASANGAPL
-51 PPYTIRLD
+51 PPYTRS
-59 GNNPDNDADVDAES
+59 ADTQSGEECEGVGD
-73 ELADEDED
+73 DD
-81 VFKDCTDDAAA
+81 VFKDCADDAAA
-92 EGNETPHPNR
+92 EEHDLAHQSR

-108 FSIVDSEYDETLA
+108 FSMIDSEYDETLA
-121 FPDSVTILS
+121 FDDSVTILS
-130 TLGDKPVLVER
+130 NVGDKPVLVER
-141 KETDDDDEYE
+141 KDTDEDDDEF
-151 EYDDENSVLMRQ
+151 DDENSVQLRQ
-163 EIPFTSIY
+163 ELPYLSIY

-178 SFQRKVFIPGRE
+178 SFQRKVFIPGCE

-221 KWKIKRRYKH
+221 KWTIKRRYKH
-231 FMSLHQQLSFFR
+231 FSSLHQQLSFFR

-250 PSRSHKEKRSTLKA
+250 PSRAHKEKRTTLKA
-264 AASQMAD
+264 AACQMAD

-286 SSTPIASSNM
+286 TSTPAKDHNRSSTANQSRT
-296 HNYNNNNNNN
+296 NNNKNTS
-306 NNGNSEAVG
+306 GCSAAAADAAAATPGGGGSGGG
-315 TVATIVSPTHSSIM
+315 TVATIANATHT
-329 ASLTPRRVQRKRKKK
+329 SLLMSLAPRRIQRKRKKK

-403 SLGMKGKEGVILKRT
+403 GLGIKGKEGGILKRT

-455 TRWFFVKETCF
+455 NRWFFVKETCF

-503 LTNSRHIVLKCWT
+503 LTNCRHIVLKCWT

-524 QFLKNTAHTYS
+524 QYLKNTAHTYA

-553 TQAVW
+553 TQAIW
-558 YVDGAQYMAAVADG
+558 YVDGAQYMAAVADA
-572 LEAATEEIYIA
+572 LEAASEEIYIA

-592 MKRPALNGDYWRL
+592 MKRPALDGDYWRL
-605 DKILLRKAIQGVKV
+605 DKILLRKAMQGVRV

-659 GILLWAHH
+659 GVLLWAHH
-667 EKIVVIDQSYAF
+667 EKIVVIDQAYAY
-679 IGGLDLCYGRWDDR
+679 IGGIDLCYGRWDDR
-693 AHRLT
+693 SHRLT

-705 ASVTDSSRRT
+705 ASASGSTRYT
-715 PSGFYNK
+715 PSVYFNK

-738 NYEKKHANAQEQEQG
+738 SHETPVKEANTSVG
-753 ASSTDQTV
+753 V
-761 EPNEASGGIRSGI
+761 
-774 PLTTTTTPTMGMEL
+774 EL
-788 RVLKPGDRL
+788 RRLKPGDRL
-797 LIPDL
+797 LIPEML
-802 LSATSSELG
+802 TSTPTADSPI
-811 GESAM
+811 
-816 LEGMKLN
+816 EGMKLN
-823 TPEMERKNMLDRLKN
+823 TPEMERKNVLDRLKN
-838 NAMKGARM
+838 NAMKGARI

-851 QRLTTSEV
+851 QRLTANESFATDKCNDNELEDTGESNAAEQTGGSSCTQ
-859 QDTTTTSTTTTPFME
+859 QDACHIS
-874 QQRMQDTELDAAGEA
+874 
-889 AGTTCVY
+889 
-896 SIDMQETQLQEEA
+896 
-909 QAAAGCSAGANGP
+909 
-922 NGAQI
+922 
-927 LSEFHGQAKYWFGKD
+927 SEFYGQAKYWFGKD

-952 NLNAPFVDIIDRTT
+952 NLNAPFADIIDRTT

-1005 NVRFPYL
+1005 NPRFPYL
-1012 LPKSYHQIRLNAQL
+1012 MPKSYHQIKLNAQL
-1026 QQLQQC
+1026 QQLQQR

-1066 IETITKAQHYV
+1066 IETITKAQHYI
-1077 YIENQFFITLQLGL
+1077 YIENQFFITMQLGM
-1091 GASGAYNNVRNQ
+1091 GVSGAHNNVRNQ

-1113 RAHKERKRF
+1113 RAFKERKRF

-1137 VGGSTGIAVRAI
+1137 VGGNTGIAVRAI

-1168 QEAGIAEPQNYISF
+1168 QEAGVVEPQNYISF

-1225 IIGKRDSEIA
+1225 MIGKRDSEIA

-1249 GKQHPSGIFAGRL
+1249 GNKYPSGIFAGRL
-1262 RKFLFKEHLGL
+1262 RKYLFKEHLGL
-1273 LDADSSIRSDISVSD
+1273 LDGDSSSRCDLDISD
-1288 PVCDQFW
+1288 PVCDRFW
-1295 HNTWRCISTRNT
+1295 HGTWRYISTKNT
-1307 EIYDEVFKCIPTD
+1307 DIYDEVFKCIPTD
-1320 FVKTFASLRKY
+1320 YVKTFASLKKY
-1331 QEEPPLSKSDPEL
+1331 QEEPPLSKSDPEM

>member
-1 LAEYPTDD
+1 MAKSTDTVASSSDHNEAAEAAMAVTATLQHLQVRRHRRSISQLMASMAEYPADD
-9 AYRPTNYAGYINR
+9 VYRPTNFAGYVNR
-22 GYDDLDSS
+22 GYDDIDSS
-30 YIFAQYEAMT
+30 YYFAQFEAMT
-40 DASRNGGGAAL
+40 EERNGAAL
-51 PPYTIRLD
+51 PPYTND
-59 GNNPDNDADVDAES
+59 SDASAEDNRN
-73 ELADEDED
+73 EDED
-81 VFKDCTDDAAA
+81 QEDEEQDPDCTDDGTVV
-92 EGNETPHPNR
+92 EHHNR

-108 FSIVDSEYDETLA
+108 FSLVDSEYDETLG

-130 TLGDKPVLVER
+130 NVGDKPVLVQR
-141 KETDDDDEYE
+141 KETTDDDDE
-151 EYDDENSVLMRQ
+151 EYDDDENNSVVMRQ

-221 KWKIKRRYKH
+221 KWTIKRRYKH
-231 FMSLHQQLSFFR
+231 FNSLHQQLSFFR

-250 PSRSHKEKRSTLKA
+250 PSRSHKEKRTTLKA
-264 AASQMAD
+264 TASQMAD

-281 TKVKH
+281 TKQVKQT
-286 SSTPIASSNM
+286 STPQ
-296 HNYNNNNNNN
+296 
-306 NNGNSEAVG
+306 NNGSRHQNG
-315 TVATIVSPTHSSIM
+315 PGTIVSPSHNSIL
-329 ASLTPRRVQRKRKKK
+329 SGLNPRRIQKKRKKK
-344 KRKLPR
+344 KKKKLPR

-356 SLITVE
+356 SLVTVE
-362 HLPVRIKQLEDYLY
+362 NLGVRIKQLEDYLY
-376 NLLNISLYRY
+376 NLLNISLYRS

-395 VSNVSFVS
+395 VSNVSFVP
-403 SLGMKGKEGVILKRT
+403 GMGLKGKEGVILKRT

-427 CNFFGCFQRNCCVRC
+427 CNFFGCFQKNCCVRC

-455 TRWFFVKETCF
+455 NRWFFVKETCF
-466 GYVRPTDGSIRAVI
+466 GYIRPTDGSIRAVI

-503 LTNSRHIVLKCWT
+503 LTNNRHIVLKCWT
-516 RRKCKEWM
+516 KRKCKEWM
-524 QFLKNTAHTYS
+524 QYLKHTSNSYA
-535 RDFTCPNPHMSYA
+535 RDFTLPNPHMSYA

-553 TQAVW
+553 TQASW
-558 YVDGAQYMAAVADG
+558 YVDGSQYMSAVADG

-592 MKRPALNGDYWRL
+592 MKRPALDGDYWRL
-605 DKILLRKAIQGVKV
+605 DKILLRKAEQGVRV

-643 KHENIKV
+643 KHDNIKV

-667 EKIVVIDQSYAF
+667 EKIVVIDQTYAF
-679 IGGLDLCYGRWDDR
+679 MGGIDLCYGRWDDHH
-693 AHRLT
+693 HRLT

-705 ASVTDSSRRT
+705 ASVSGSTRRT
-715 PSGFYNK
+715 PSGYFNK
-722 DEVDSAFGSRK
+722 DDVDSAFGSRK

-738 NYEKKHANAQEQEQG
+738 HHETPPKADRAASPEKL
-753 ASSTDQTV
+753 
-761 EPNEASGGIRSGI
+761 EAPPPPPVNS
-774 PLTTTTTPTMGMEL
+774 MEL

-797 LIPDL
+797 LIPAM
-802 LSATSSELG
+802 LSSGA
-811 GESAM
+811 GEDPDENMA

-846 GKDFV
+846 GKDFMH
-851 QRLTTSEV
+851 RLTANE
-859 QDTTTTSTTTTPFME
+859 TTLEGPEDGGVF
-874 QQRMQDTELDAAGEA
+874 
-889 AGTTCVY
+889 
-896 SIDMQETQLQEEA
+896 SIDTVDATMDPDMTMASSSATATANATATATATGTDVATATANATANSTQLF
-909 QAAAGCSAGANGP
+909 
-922 NGAQI
+922 
-927 LSEFHGQAKYWFGKD
+927 SEFYGQAKYWFGKD

-952 NLNAPFVDIIDRTT
+952 NLNSPFVDIIDRTT
-966 TPRMPWHDVGICVV
+966 TPRMPWHDVGLCVV

-1005 NVRFPYL
+1005 NTRFPYL
-1012 LPKSYHQIRLNAQL
+1012 MPKSYHQIRLNSHL
-1026 QQLQQC
+1026 QQLQQR

-1066 IETITKAQHYV
+1066 IQTITKAQHYV
-1077 YIENQFFITLQLGL
+1077 YIENQFFITMQLGM
-1091 GASGAYNNVRNQ
+1091 GVPGAYNNVRNQ

-1113 RAHKERKRF
+1113 RAHKERKPF

-1168 QEAGIAEPQNYISF
+1168 QEAGVSEPHNYISF

-1189 YLNNTPITELIY
+1189 FLNSTPITELIY

-1225 IIGKRDSEIA
+1225 MIGKRDSEIA

-1249 GKQHPSGIFAGRL
+1249 GKKYPSGIFAGRL
-1262 RKFLFKEHLGL
+1262 RKYLFKEHLGL
-1273 LDADSSIRSDISVSD
+1273 LEGEGSARSDLDISD
-1288 PVCDQFW
+1288 PVCDAFW
-1295 HNTWRCISTRNT
+1295 HGTWRQISTRNT

-1331 QEEPPLSKSDPEL
+1331 QEEPPLSKTDPEM
-1344 AAKRATEIQ
+1344 AAHRVTEIQ
-1353 GHLVNLPLEFLNKEV
+1353 GFLVNLPLEFLNKEV
-1368 LTPPGTSKEG
+1368 LTPPGASKEG
-1378 LIPTSVW
+1378 VLPTSVW

>member
-1 LAEYPTDD
+1 MSQPNVPNNTSANNNETQQLQDASTATLASNLQQFQVRRHRRSISQLMASMAEYPADD
-9 AYRPTNYAGYINR
+9 AYRPTHYAGYINR
-22 GYDDLDSS
+22 GYDGLDIDSS
-30 YIFAQYEAMT
+30 YLFAQYEAMT
-40 DASRNGGGAAL
+40 EARNGAAL
-51 PPYTIRLD
+51 PPYAPDPHNGHQNYHID
-59 GNNPDNDADVDAES
+59 ANDVDDDND
-73 ELADEDED
+73 DE
-81 VFKDCTDDAAA
+81 VFKDCADDAT
-92 EGNETPHPNR
+92 TPEDTEVTMHHNR

-108 FSIVDSEYDETLA
+108 FSMVDSEYDETLA

-141 KETDDDDEYE
+141 KETDDDE
-151 EYDDENSVLMRQ
+151 EDYDDENSVLMRQ

-215 LTHGPF
+215 LTHGTF
-221 KWKIKRRYKH
+221 KWTIKRRYKH
-231 FMSLHQQLSFFR
+231 FNSLHQQLSFFR

-250 PSRSHKEKRSTLKA
+250 PSRAHKEKRTTLKA

-286 SSTPIASSNM
+286 SSTPT
-296 HNYNNNNNNN
+296 NNNN
-306 NNGNSEAVG
+306 NNGCASGAAG
-315 TVATIVSPTHSSIM
+315 TVATIMSPTHSSIL
-329 ASLTPRRVQRKRKKK
+329 SSFTPRRSQRKRKKK

-395 VSNVSFVS
+395 VSNVSFVTG
-403 SLGMKGKEGVILKRT
+403 LGIKGKEGVILKRT

-455 TRWFFVKETCF
+455 NRWFFVKETCF

-524 QFLKNTAHTYS
+524 QYLKNTAHTYA

-592 MKRPALNGDYWRL
+592 MKRPALDGDYWRL
-605 DKILLRKAIQGVKV
+605 DKILLRKAMQGVKV

-667 EKIVVIDQSYAF
+667 EKIVVIDQAYAF
-679 IGGLDLCYGRWDDR
+679 IGGIDLCYGRWDDR
-693 AHRLT
+693 SHRLT

-705 ASVTDSSRRT
+705 ASVSGSARCT
-715 PSGFYNK
+715 PSGFFSK
-722 DEVDSAFGSRK
+722 DEEDSAFGSRK

-738 NYEKKHANAQEQEQG
+738 HHESSAKEQTLSPPPVKE
-753 ASSTDQTV
+753 
-761 EPNEASGGIRSGI
+761 E
-774 PLTTTTTPTMGMEL
+774 PTMSGMEL
-788 RVLKPGDRL
+788 RALKPGDRL
-797 LIPDL
+797 LIPEL
-802 LSATSSELG
+802 LSANSTEL
-811 GESAM
+811 EIETTA

-851 QRLTTSEV
+851 QRLTTTEAQETTEDEENVAEKAADETVIPDATTEAEV
-859 QDTTTTSTTTTPFME
+859 AMSSTSNGINATTST
-874 QQRMQDTELDAAGEA
+874 
-889 AGTTCVY
+889 
-896 SIDMQETQLQEEA
+896 
-909 QAAAGCSAGANGP
+909 
-922 NGAQI
+922 QI
-927 LSEFHGQAKYWFGKD
+927 LSSEFYGQAKYWFGKD

-1012 LPKSYHQIRLNAQL
+1012 MPKSYHQIRLNAHL
-1026 QQLQQC
+1026 QQLQQR
-1032 RQQRVTCQ
+1032 RQQSVTCQ

-1077 YIENQFFITLQLGL
+1077 YIENQFFITMQLGL
-1091 GASGAYNNVRNQ
+1091 GVPGNNVRNQ

-1137 VGGSTGIAVRAI
+1137 VGGNTGIAVRAI

-1168 QEAGIAEPQNYISF
+1168 QEAGITAPENYISF

-1225 IIGKRDSEIA
+1225 MIGKRDSEIA
-1235 AIIMDE
+1235 AIMMDE
-1241 EFEDGRMN
+1241 EYEDGRMN
-1249 GKQHPSGIFAGRL
+1249 GKKYPSGIFAGRL
-1262 RKFLFKEHLGL
+1262 RKYLFKEHLGL
-1273 LDADSSIRSDISVSD
+1273 LDSDGSTRSDMSISD

-1295 HNTWRCISTRNT
+1295 HNTWRRISTRNT

-1331 QEEPPLSKSDPEL
+1331 QEEQPLSKTEPEL

>member
-1 LAEYPTDD
+1 MMATCLDTKTSKNHEAQQLQLPRQASSNANLPHLQVRRHRRSISQLMASMVEHPTDD
-9 AYRPTNYAGYINR
+9 VYRPAHYGGYVNR

-30 YIFAQYEAMT
+30 YYFAQYEAMA
-40 DASRNGGGAAL
+40 DAGTVGGAL
-51 PPYTIRLD
+51 PPYALTNSD
-59 GNNPDNDADVDAES
+59 EEHGSGEEDASEENSNNE
-73 ELADEDED
+73 EGEG
-81 VFKDCTDDAAA
+81 VFRDCTDEAVV
-92 EGNETPHPNR
+92 EHHNR

-108 FSIVDSEYDETLA
+108 FSLVDSEYDETLA

-130 TLGDKPVLVER
+130 NVGDKPVLVER
-141 KETDDDDEYE
+141 KETDDDE
-151 EYDDENSVLMRQ
+151 EEFDDEENNSVVLRH

-221 KWKIKRRYKH
+221 KWTIKRRYKH
-231 FMSLHQQLSFFR
+231 FNSLHQQLSFFR

-250 PSRSHKEKRSTLKA
+250 PSRSHKEKRTTLKA
-264 AASQMAD
+264 TAREMAD
-271 ESTLKDLPAH
+271 ESTLKDLPSH
-281 TKVKH
+281 TKVKQT
-286 SSTPIASSNM
+286 STPLRAEGRSSKIAGSNA
-296 HNYNNNNNNN
+296 NN
-306 NNGNSEAVG
+306 AM
-315 TVATIVSPTHSSIM
+315 AMISPNHSSIL
-329 ASLTPRRVQRKRKKK
+329 AGLTPRRIQKKRKKKK

-356 SLITVE
+356 SLVTVE
-362 HLPVRIKQLEDYLY
+362 NLSVRIKQLEDYLY
-376 NLLNISLYRY
+376 NLLNISLYRS

-395 VSNVSFVS
+395 VSNVSFVP
-403 SLGMKGKEGVILKRT
+403 GMGIKGKEGVILKRT

-427 CNFFGCFQRNCCVRC
+427 CNFFGCFQKNCCVRC

-455 TRWFFVKETCF
+455 NRWFFVKETCF
-466 GYVRPTDGSIRAVI
+466 GYIRPTDGSIRAVI

-503 LTNSRHIVLKCWT
+503 LTNNRHIVLKCWT

-524 QFLKNTAHTYS
+524 QYLKNTANSYA
-535 RDFTCPNPHMSYA
+535 RDFTLPNPHMSFA

-553 TQAVW
+553 THATW
-558 YVDGAQYMAAVADG
+558 YVDGAQYMSAVADG
-572 LEAATEEIYIA
+572 LEAALEEIYIA

-592 MKRPALNGDYWRL
+592 MKRPALDGDYWRL
-605 DKILLRKAIQGVKV
+605 DKILLRKAEQGVRV

-667 EKIVVIDQSYAF
+667 EKIVVIDQTYAF
-679 IGGLDLCYGRWDDR
+679 MGGIDLCYGRWDDHH
-693 AHRLT
+693 HRLT

-705 ASVTDSSRRT
+705 SSFSGSTRRT
-715 PSGFYNK
+715 PSLYFTK
-722 DEVDSAFGSRK
+722 DDTDSAFGSRK

-738 NYEKKHANAQEQEQG
+738 HYDTSAKERPP
-753 ASSTDQTV
+753 SPPPD
-761 EPNEASGGIRSGI
+761 EPNTSI
-774 PLTTTTTPTMGMEL
+774 EL
-788 RVLKPGDRL
+788 KTLKPGDRL
-797 LIPDL
+797 LIPSTL
-802 LSATSSELG
+802 VSSP
-811 GESAM
+811 GETPAESGIA

-823 TPEMERKNMLDRLKN
+823 TPEMERKNVLDRLKN

-846 GKDFV
+846 GKDFMH
-851 QRLTTSEV
+851 RLTATETEEKSAEVYTIESEEATDHEV
-859 QDTTTTSTTTTPFME
+859 NLNMASGGQEVAITTSST
-874 QQRMQDTELDAAGEA
+874 
-889 AGTTCVY
+889 
-896 SIDMQETQLQEEA
+896 
-909 QAAAGCSAGANGP
+909 
-922 NGAQI
+922 QI
-927 LSEFHGQAKYWFGKD
+927 LSEFCGQAKYWFGKD

-952 NLNAPFVDIIDRTT
+952 NLNSPFVDIIDRTT
-966 TPRMPWHDVGICVV
+966 TPRMPWHDVGLCVV
-980 GASARDVA
+980 GTSARDVA

-1005 NVRFPYL
+1005 NTRFPYL
-1012 LPKSYHQIRLNAQL
+1012 MPKSYHQVRLNPNI
-1026 QQLQQC
+1026 QQN

-1066 IETITKAQHYV
+1066 IQTITKAQHYV
-1077 YIENQFFITLQLGL
+1077 YIENQFFITMQLGM
-1091 GASGAYNNVRNQ
+1091 GVPGAYNNVRNQ

-1113 RAHKERKRF
+1113 RAHKERKPF

-1160 RTAILTRL
+1160 RTSILTRL
-1168 QEAGIAEPQNYISF
+1168 QEAGIANPENYISF

-1189 YLNNTPITELIY
+1189 FLNNTPITELIY

-1225 IIGKRDSEIA
+1225 MIGKRDSEIA
-1235 AIIMDE
+1235 AILMDE

-1249 GKQHPSGIFAGRL
+1249 GKKYPSGVFAGRL
-1262 RKFLFKEHLGL
+1262 RKYLFKEHLGL
-1273 LDADSSIRSDISVSD
+1273 LESEGSSRSDLDIND
-1288 PVCDQFW
+1288 PVCEKFW
-1295 HNTWRCISTRNT
+1295 HGTWRRISMQNT

-1331 QEEPPLSKSDPEL
+1331 QEEPPLAKTAPDL
-1344 AAKRATEIQ
+1344 AANRANDIQ
-1353 GHLVNLPLEFLNKEV
+1353 GYLVDLPLEFLNKEV

>member
-1 LAEYPTDD
+1 NESLQLHPPLEAAVAASLQHLQVRRHRRSISQLMASMAEYPTDD
-9 AYRPTNYAGYINR
+9 VYRPTHYSGYVNR

-30 YIFAQYEAMT
+30 YYFSQFEAM
-40 DASRNGGGAAL
+40 AEVRAGNGAVL
-51 PPYTIRLD
+51 PPYATDSDIEKGSGGSREAD
-59 GNNPDNDADVDAES
+59 ASAEDSNNE
-73 ELADEDED
+73 EDEE
-81 VFKDCTDDAAA
+81 VFRDCTDDVVA
-92 EGNETPHPNR
+92 EHQSR

-108 FSIVDSEYDETLA
+108 FSLVDSEYDETLA

-130 TLGDKPVLVER
+130 NVGDKPVLVER
-141 KETDDDDEYE
+141 KETDDDDEE
-151 EYDDENSVLMRQ
+151 FDDEENNSVVLRH

-221 KWKIKRRYKH
+221 KWTIKRRYKH
-231 FMSLHQQLSFFR
+231 FNSLHQQLSFFR

-250 PSRSHKEKRSTLKA
+250 PSRSHKEKRTTLKA
-264 AASQMAD
+264 TAESQLAD

-281 TKVKH
+281 TKVKQC
-286 SSTPIASSNM
+286 STPVSGQG
-296 HNYNNNNNNN
+296 HNNN
-306 NNGNSEAVG
+306 NNGSGNNAM
-315 TVATIVSPTHSSIM
+315 AIISPSHSSIL
-329 ASLTPRRVQRKRKKK
+329 AGLTPRRIQKKRKKKK

-356 SLITVE
+356 SLVTVE
-362 HLPVRIKQLEDYLY
+362 NLVVRIKQLEDYLY
-376 NLLNISLYRY
+376 NLLNISLYRS

-395 VSNVSFVS
+395 VSNVSFVP
-403 SLGMKGKEGVILKRT
+403 GMGIKGKEGVILKRT

-427 CNFFGCFQRNCCVRC
+427 CNFFGCFQKNCCVRC

-455 TRWFFVKETCF
+455 SRWFFVKETCF
-466 GYVRPTDGSIRAVI
+466 GYIRPTDGSIRAVI

-503 LTNSRHIVLKCWT
+503 LTNNRHIVLKCWT

-524 QFLKNTAHTYS
+524 QYLKHTANSYS
-535 RDFTCPNPHMSYA
+535 RDFTLPNPHMSYA

-553 TQAVW
+553 TQASW
-558 YVDGAQYMAAVADG
+558 YVDGAQYMSAVADG

-592 MKRPALNGDYWRL
+592 MKRPALDGDYWRL
-605 DKILLRKAIQGVKV
+605 DKILLRKAEQGVRV

-650 MRHPDHARG
+650 SLSTPSAYSDCSKNFSSSRLLLQVMRHPDHARG

-667 EKIVVIDQSYAF
+667 EKIVAIDQTYAF
-679 IGGLDLCYGRWDDR
+679 IGGIDLCYGRWDDHH
-693 AHRLT
+693 HRLT

-705 ASVTDSSRRT
+705 ASVSGSTRRT
-715 PSGFYNK
+715 PSLYFSK
-722 DEVDSAFGSRK
+722 DDTDSAFGSRK

-738 NYEKKHANAQEQEQG
+738 HYET
-753 ASSTDQTV
+753 STAKERSPSPSPD
-761 EPNEASGGIRSGI
+761 EPSTSI
-774 PLTTTTTPTMGMEL
+774 EL
-788 RVLKPGDRL
+788 RTLKPGDRL
-797 LIPDL
+797 LIPSMLVPSPGD
-802 LSATSSELG
+802 TP
-811 GESAM
+811 GECSIA

-823 TPEMERKNMLDRLKN
+823 TPEMERKNVLDRLKN
-838 NAMKGARM
+838 NAMKGARL
-846 GKDFV
+846 GKDFMH
-851 QRLTTSEV
+851 RLTAT
-859 QDTTTTSTTTTPFME
+859 
-874 QQRMQDTELDAAGEA
+874 EA
-889 AGTTCVY
+889 AEDKPDGVY
-896 SIDMQETQLQEEA
+896 TVESNDVTDYEVTLKSAPHEQEEVTV
-909 QAAAGCSAGANGP
+909 AANST
-922 NGAQI
+922 QI
-927 LSEFHGQAKYWFGKD
+927 LSEFYGQAKYWFGKD

-952 NLNAPFVDIIDRTT
+952 NLNSPFVDIIDRTT
-966 TPRMPWHDVGICVV
+966 TPRMPWHDVGLCVV

-1005 NVRFPYL
+1005 NTRFPYL
-1012 LPKSYHQIRLNAQL
+1012 MPKSYHQVRLNSHL
-1026 QQLQQC
+1026 QQLQQR

-1066 IETITKAQHYV
+1066 IQTITKAQHYV
-1077 YIENQFFITLQLGL
+1077 YIENQFFITMQLGM
-1091 GASGAYNNVRNQ
+1091 GVPGSHNNVRNQ
-1103 IGETLFKRIV
+1103 IGESLFKRIV
-1113 RAHKERKRF
+1113 RAHKERKAF

-1168 QEAGIAEPQNYISF
+1168 LEAGVTEPQNYISF

-1189 YLNNTPITELIY
+1189 FLNNTPITELIY

-1225 IIGKRDSEIA
+1225 MIGKRDSEIA

-1249 GKQHPSGIFAGRL
+1249 GKKYPSGVFAGRL
-1262 RKFLFKEHLGL
+1262 RKYLFKEHLGL
-1273 LDADSSIRSDISVSD
+1273 LEEGSSRSELDTSD
-1288 PVCDQFW
+1288 PVCDKFW
-1295 HNTWRCISTRNT
+1295 HGTWRRISTRNT

-1331 QEEPPLSKSDPEL
+1331 QEEPPLAKTEPEL
-1344 AAKRATEIQ
+1344 AANRANEIQ
-1353 GHLVNLPLEFLNKEV
+1353 GYLVNLPLEFLNKEV

>member
-1 LAEYPTDD
+1 NESLQLHPPLEAAVAASLQHLQVRRHRRSISQLMASMAEYPTDD
-9 AYRPTNYAGYINR
+9 VYRPTHYSGYVNR

-30 YIFAQYEAMT
+30 YYFSQFEAM
-40 DASRNGGGAAL
+40 AEVRAAGGAGGAVL
-51 PPYTIRLD
+51 PPYTTDSDIEKGSRGSREAD
-59 GNNPDNDADVDAES
+59 ASAEDSNNE
-73 ELADEDED
+73 EDEE
-81 VFKDCTDDAAA
+81 VFRDCTDDAVA
-92 EGNETPHPNR
+92 EHQSR

-108 FSIVDSEYDETLA
+108 FSLVDSEYDETLA

-130 TLGDKPVLVER
+130 NVGDKPVLVER
-141 KETDDDDEYE
+141 KETDDDDEE
-151 EYDDENSVLMRQ
+151 FDDEENNSVVLRH
-163 EIPFTSIY
+163 EIPFVSIY

-221 KWKIKRRYKH
+221 KWTIKRRYKH
-231 FMSLHQQLSFFR
+231 FNSLHQQLSFFR

-250 PSRSHKEKRSTLKA
+250 PSRSHKEKRTTLKA
-264 AASQMAD
+264 TACQLAD

-281 TKVKH
+281 TKVKQ
-286 SSTPIASSNM
+286 SSTLVSGQG
-296 HNYNNNNNNN
+296 HNN
-306 NNGNSEAVG
+306 NNGSGSNAM
-315 TVATIVSPTHSSIM
+315 AIISPSHSSIL
-329 ASLTPRRVQRKRKKK
+329 AGLTPRRIQKKRKKKK

-356 SLITVE
+356 SLVTVE
-362 HLPVRIKQLEDYLY
+362 NLAVRIKQLEDYLY
-376 NLLNISLYRY
+376 NLLNISLYRS

-395 VSNVSFVS
+395 VSNVSFVP
-403 SLGMKGKEGVILKRT
+403 GMGIKGKEGVILKRT

-427 CNFFGCFQRNCCVRC
+427 CNFFGCFQKNCCVRC

-455 TRWFFVKETCF
+455 SRWFFVKETCF
-466 GYVRPTDGSIRAVI
+466 GYIRPTDGSIRAVI

-503 LTNSRHIVLKCWT
+503 LTNNRHIVLKCWT

-524 QFLKNTAHTYS
+524 QYLKHTANSYS
-535 RDFTCPNPHMSYA
+535 RDFTLPNPHMSYA

-553 TQAVW
+553 TQASW
-558 YVDGAQYMAAVADG
+558 YVDGAQYMSAVADG
-572 LEAATEEIYIA
+572 LEAANEEIYIA

-592 MKRPALNGDYWRL
+592 MKRPALDGDYWRL
-605 DKILLRKAIQGVKV
+605 DKILLRKAEQGVRV

-643 KHENIKV
+643 KHDNIKV

-667 EKIVVIDQSYAF
+667 EKIVVIDQTYAF
-679 IGGLDLCYGRWDDR
+679 MGGIDLCYGRWDDHH
-693 AHRLT
+693 HRLT
-698 DLGSIST
+698 DLGSISA
-705 ASVTDSSRRT
+705 ASVSGSTRRT
-715 PSGFYNK
+715 PSIYFSK
-722 DEVDSAFGSRK
+722 DDTDSAFGSRK

-738 NYEKKHANAQEQEQG
+738 NYET
-753 ASSTDQTV
+753 STIKERSPSPSPD
-761 EPNEASGGIRSGI
+761 EPSTSI
-774 PLTTTTTPTMGMEL
+774 EL
-788 RVLKPGDRL
+788 RTLKPGDRL
-797 LIPDL
+797 LIPSMLVPSPGD
-802 LSATSSELG
+802 TP
-811 GESAM
+811 GENSIA

-823 TPEMERKNMLDRLKN
+823 TPEMERKNVLDRLKN

-851 QRLTTSEV
+851 HRLTAT
-859 QDTTTTSTTTTPFME
+859 
-874 QQRMQDTELDAAGEA
+874 EA
-889 AGTTCVY
+889 AEDKPDEVY
-896 SIDMQETQLQEEA
+896 TVESHDVTDYEVTLKSAPHEKEEVTV
-909 QAAAGCSAGANGP
+909 AASST
-922 NGAQI
+922 QI
-927 LSEFHGQAKYWFGKD
+927 LSEFYGQAKYWFGKD

-952 NLNAPFVDIIDRTT
+952 NLNSPFVDIIDRTT
-966 TPRMPWHDVGICVV
+966 TPRMPWHDVGLCVV

-1005 NVRFPYL
+1005 NTRFPYL
-1012 LPKSYHQIRLNAQL
+1012 MPKSYHQVRLNSHL
-1026 QQLQQC
+1026 QQLQQR

-1066 IETITKAQHYV
+1066 IQTITKAQHYV
-1077 YIENQFFITLQLGL
+1077 YIENQFFITMQLGM
-1091 GASGAYNNVRNQ
+1091 GVPGSHNNVRNQ

-1113 RAHKERKRF
+1113 RAHKERKAF

-1168 QEAGIAEPQNYISF
+1168 QEAGVTEPQNYISF

-1189 YLNNTPITELIY
+1189 FLNNTPITELIY

-1225 IIGKRDSEIA
+1225 MIGKRDSEIA

-1249 GKQHPSGIFAGRL
+1249 GKKYPSGVFAGRL
-1262 RKFLFKEHLGL
+1262 RKYLFKEHLGL
-1273 LDADSSIRSDISVSD
+1273 LEEGSSRSELDTSD
-1288 PVCDQFW
+1288 PICDKFW
-1295 HNTWRCISTRNT
+1295 HGTWRRISTRNT

-1331 QEEPPLSKSDPEL
+1331 QEEPPLAKTEPEL
-1344 AAKRATEIQ
+1344 AANRANEIQ
-1353 GHLVNLPLEFLNKEV
+1353 GYLVNLPLEFLNKEV

>member
-1 LAEYPTDD
+1 MSQPKVQIPATNETLQLQDATDTVLAVNVEALQVRRHRRSISQLMASMAEYPADD
-9 AYRPTNYAGYINR
+9 AYRPTHYAGYINR
-22 GYDDLDSS
+22 GYDDDIDSS
-30 YIFAQYEAMT
+30 YLFAQYEAMT
-40 DASRNGGGAAL
+40 DARNGAAL
-51 PPYTIRLD
+51 PPYTTEHHRDLGED
-59 GNNPDNDADVDAES
+59 EDDNDFND
-73 ELADEDED
+73 D
-81 VFKDCTDDAAA
+81 VFKDCSEEITEED
-92 EGNETPHPNR
+92 NEISHHNR

-108 FSIVDSEYDETLA
+108 FSMVDSEYDETLA

-141 KETDDDDEYE
+141 KETDDDDEE
-151 EYDDENSVLMRQ
+151 FDDENSVLMRQ
-163 EIPFTSIY
+163 EIPYTSIY
-171 GPSVKFN
+171 GPNVKFN

-215 LTHGPF
+215 LTHGTF
-221 KWKIKRRYKH
+221 TWRIKRRYKH
-231 FMSLHQQLSFFR
+231 FNSLHQQLSFFR

-250 PSRSHKEKRSTLKA
+250 PSRAHKEKRHTLKA

-286 SSTPIASSNM
+286 SSTPT
-296 HNYNNNNNNN
+296 NNNN
-306 NNGNSEAVG
+306 NNGGGDGAG
-315 TVATIVSPTHSSIM
+315 TVATIVSPTHSSIL
-329 ASLTPRRVQRKRKKK
+329 SSFTPRRSQRKRKKK

-403 SLGMKGKEGVILKRT
+403 GLGFKGKEGVILKRT

-455 TRWFFVKETCF
+455 NRWFFVKETCF

-491 IYQTGMRKGLQV
+491 IYQTGMRKGLQI

-524 QFLKNTAHTYS
+524 QFLKRTAHDS
-535 RDFTCPNPHMSYA
+535 ARDFTLPNPHMSYA

-592 MKRPALNGDYWRL
+592 MKRPALDGDYWRL
-605 DKILLRKAIQGVKV
+605 DKILLRKATQGIKV

-667 EKIVVIDQSYAF
+667 EKIVVIDQTYAF

-693 AHRLT
+693 SHRLT

-705 ASVTDSSRRT
+705 TSVSGSNRCT
-715 PSGFYNK
+715 PSGCYNK

-738 NYEKKHANAQEQEQG
+738 HHEATTKERAPSPPPP
-753 ASSTDQTV
+753 AS
-761 EPNEASGGIRSGI
+761 EEAAPVTS
-774 PLTTTTTPTMGMEL
+774 GMEV
-788 RVLKPGDRL
+788 RTLKPGDRL

-802 LSATSSELG
+802 LSAASSELG
-811 GESAM
+811 LEATT

-851 QRLTTSEV
+851 QRLTTSEAQENLEGATAMGETV
-859 QDTTTTSTTTTPFME
+859 FSIETQEEATTTEAAISSTSELNATTTST
-874 QQRMQDTELDAAGEA
+874 
-889 AGTTCVY
+889 
-896 SIDMQETQLQEEA
+896 
-909 QAAAGCSAGANGP
+909 
-922 NGAQI
+922 QI
-927 LSEFHGQAKYWFGKD
+927 LSSEFYGQAKYWFGKD

-1012 LPKSYHQIRLNAQL
+1012 MPKSYAQIRLNAHL
-1026 QQLQQC
+1026 QQLQQR
-1032 RQQRVTCQ
+1032 RQQNVTCQ
-1040 LLRSVSAWSCGFI
+1040 LLRSASAWSCGFI

-1066 IETITKAQHYV
+1066 IETITKAQHYI
-1077 YIENQFFITLQLGL
+1077 YIENQFFITMQLGM
-1091 GASGAYNNVRNQ
+1091 GVSGAYNNVRNQ

-1113 RAHKERKRF
+1113 RAHKEKKRF

-1137 VGGSTGIAVRAI
+1137 VGGSTGNAVRAI

-1168 QEAGIAEPQNYISF
+1168 QEAGITKPENYISF

-1225 IIGKRDSEIA
+1225 MIGKRDSEIA

-1241 EFEDGRMN
+1241 EFEDGLMN
-1249 GKQHPSGIFAGRL
+1249 GKKNPSGIFAGRL
-1262 RKFLFKEHLGL
+1262 RKYLFKEHLGL
-1273 LDADSSIRSDISVSD
+1273 LDSERSPRTDLAISD
-1288 PVCDQFW
+1288 PVCNQFW
-1295 HNTWRCISTRNT
+1295 HNTWRRISTKNT

-1320 FVKTFASLRKY
+1320 FVKTFASLKKY
-1331 QEEPPLSKSDPEL
+1331 QEEPPLSKTEPEL